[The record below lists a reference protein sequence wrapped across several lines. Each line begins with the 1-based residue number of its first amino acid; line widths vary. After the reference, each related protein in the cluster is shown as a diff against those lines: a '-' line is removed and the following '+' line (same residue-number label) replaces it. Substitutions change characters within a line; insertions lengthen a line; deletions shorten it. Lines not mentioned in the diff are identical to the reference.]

1 MGDPQMWEYY
11 VQTVGSALRGTRDEE
26 LQQVLNELGEDG
38 WDVIEIEQLP
48 NSNKIRVVAK
58 RPLTISARR
67 ERSRPA

>member
-11 VQTVGSALRGTRDEE
+11 VETVGSALRGTRDEE